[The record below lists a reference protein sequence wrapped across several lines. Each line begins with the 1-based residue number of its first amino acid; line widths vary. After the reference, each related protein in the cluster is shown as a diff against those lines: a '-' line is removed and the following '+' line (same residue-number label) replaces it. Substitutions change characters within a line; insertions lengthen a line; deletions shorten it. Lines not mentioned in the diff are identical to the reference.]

1 MQWVLEFLDL
11 SQAEQQH
18 HGQLLDDEVLGKA
31 FIILIR
37 MLAQAS
43 EGTAQSEAVDE

>member
-1 MQWVLEFLDL
+1 MQWVLEFLEL
-11 SQAEQQH
+11 PQAAQQH

-31 FIILIR
+31 LIILVR

-43 EGTAQSEAVDE
+43 EGNAQSEAVDE